1 MGPQRREHANN
12 HPPAEPV
19 VFQMR
24 AKPYVHSARVRL
36 ASAVCQ
42 LHNPKHREDIQMEV
56 NDSNSLSHMQLADR
70 TSSIARGAFSSSPL
84 NLFATTG
91 LAVVFLVQKLHKNQ
105 L

>member
-1 MGPQRREHANN
+1 
-12 HPPAEPV
+12 
-19 VFQMR
+19 
-24 AKPYVHSARVRL
+24 
-36 ASAVCQ
+36 
-42 LHNPKHREDIQMEV
+42 MEV

-84 NLFATTG
+84 NLLATTG

>member
-1 MGPQRREHANN
+1 MGPQRSEHANN

-24 AKPYVHSARVRL
+24 AKPYAHSARVRP

-42 LHNPKHREDIQMEV
+42 LHTPKHREDIQMEV

-84 NLFATTG
+84 NLLATTG

-105 L
+105 S